1 MKEQNKKEHTQV
13 FSLLEKIDDKLDK
26 LPEKFVTRMEFK
38 AAMWIAWFLATIIW
52 VISYFIFST

>member
-1 MKEQNKKEHTQV
+1 MCSNDVLNNELQNMKEQNKKEHTQV

-38 AAMWIAWFLATIIW
+38 AAM
-52 VISYFIFST
+52 